1 MLLVASVEIRA
12 VEDETAV
19 ARSLAI
25 WNAVYPTMAASEADR
40 ESYLAWCLGHA
51 EYLASLDG
59 EPVGTGDVE
68 LHPDAA
74 TPELAMVHVAVLPAA
89 RRRGAGTA
97 LYQAVSA
104 WARGHGRTQ
113 LETWVLDA
121 DSDGVTFAAARG
133 FEEVF
138 RDALVALDLAG
149 LEPPDVA
156 PPNGIAIVTWADRP
170 ELARGMYDVMC
181 EAAPDIPGQRRGHYP
196 GTRSGSSTTWAPPRT
211 GRRRRS
217 WHWPGTR
224 SSATRSSTSPRPGL
238 EWPST
243 TSRASSA
250 AWRGRGIARALK
262 AAQIAWAMR
271 EGYERLETANEVR
284 NAPIRKLN
292 ADFGYRPIPGRALL
306 RGPLA
311 PEPRVPNV

>member
-1 MLLVASVEIRA
+1 VPGVGDVDIRA
-12 VEDETAV
+12 VEEDA
-19 ARSLAI
+19 ARQRSLAI
-25 WNAVYPTMAASEADR
+25 WNAVYWTMPASEADR
-40 ESYLAWCLGHA
+40 ESYLARCLGHA

-74 TPELAMVHVAVLPAA
+74 TPELAMVHVAVLPSA
-89 RRRGAGTA
+89 RRRGGGTA

-138 RDALVALDLAG
+138 HDALVALDLAG

-170 ELARGMYDVMC
+170 ELARGMYGVMC
-181 EAAPDIPGQRRGHYP
+181 EAAPDIPGHDAGTP
-196 GTRSGSSTTWAPPRT
+196 GYEEWVEHDMGAASDRPDATFVALAGDEVVGYAKF
-211 GRRRRS
+211 
-217 WHWPGTR
+217 HL
-224 SSATRSSTSPRPGL
+224 SSARPGVAVHDL
-238 EWPST
+238 TGVKRS
-243 TSRASSA
+243 
-250 AWRGRGIARALK
+250 WRGRGIARALK

-271 EGYERLETANEVR
+271 EGYERLETANELG

-292 ADFGYRPIPGRALL
+292 AEFGYRPIPGRALL

-311 PEPRVPNV
+311 PGR

>member
-1 MLLVASVEIRA
+1 MGGVDIRA
-12 VEDETAV
+12 VEGDA
-19 ARSLAI
+19 AAQRSLAI

-97 LYQAVSA
+97 LYRAVSA
-104 WARGHGRTQ
+104 WARGHGRTE

-149 LEPPDVA
+149 LEPPGAA
-156 PPNGIAIVTWADRP
+156 PPDGIAIVTWADRP
-170 ELARGMYDVMC
+170 ELARGMYEVMC
-181 EAAPDIPGQRRGHYP
+181 EAAPDIPGNDAGIP
-196 GTRSGSSTTWAPPRT
+196 GYEEWVE
-211 GRRRRS
+211 
-217 WHWPGTR
+217 HHM
-224 SSATRSSTSPRPGL
+224 SSASDRPEATFVALAGDEVVGYAKFHL
-238 EWPST
+238 
-243 TSRASSA
+243 SA
-250 AWRGRGIARALK
+250 ARPTVGVHDLTGVKRAWRGRGIARALK
-262 AAQIAWAMR
+262 ATQIAWAKR
-271 EGYERLETANEVR
+271 EGYERLETANELR

-311 PEPRVPNV
+311 PGPSKSTG